1 MVKAN
6 RVLSSVNEMLSPVL
20 SIGGIYSFLI
30 PESLCI
36 RCTQSNYNKRTQLRL
51 QTDKTNFR
59 FFLDFLQVSAKYFMT
74 MLQMTSCCSAYKNYV
89 WNILNCVY

>member
-6 RVLSSVNEMLSPVL
+6 RALSSVNEMLSPVL
-20 SIGGIYSFLI
+20 SIGGLYSFLI

-59 FFLDFLQVSAKYFMT
+59 FFLDFLQVHVSAKYLMT
-74 MLQMTSCCSAYKNYV
+74 MLQMTSCCSAY
-89 WNILNCVY
+89 